1 MKKEYLI
8 YKLSEDLKEAT
19 RIENELFR
27 KFDVKRGLR
36 NEDGTGVLVGLT
48 KIGNVVG
55 YERIPGGGLKPIPG
69 KLFYRGYDVDDLAH
83 AIIKEKRFGFEEIA
97 YLLLSGRLPDKE
109 ELSSFRELINDN
121 MPLEQK
127 TKMNII
133 ELEGNNIMNILA
145 RSVLEMYR
153 FDPDAD
159 DTSRDN
165 LMRQSIELISK
176 FPTIIA
182 YAYNM
187 LRHATHGRSLHIRH
201 PQENLS
207 IAENFLYML
216 KKDYTELDARTL
228 DLLLV
233 LQAEHGGGNNST
245 FTVRVTSSTGTD
257 TYSSIA
263 AGIGSLKGPLHGG
276 ANIQVAD
283 MFHHLQENIQ
293 DWTNVDEID
302 TYFTRMLNKEAY
314 NKTGLIY
321 GIGHAVYTISDPRAI
336 LLKELA
342 RDLAREKGKE
352 REFAFLELL
361 EERAIDVF
369 GRVKNNGKTVSSNV
383 DFYSGFVYEMIG
395 LPQEED
401 ADIDEMTEMVR
412 RIRKK
417 MDEAGNKGDL
427 IISVNAFVPKPFT
440 PFQWSPLCNTK
451 ILKKRFK
458 MLETAFKKE
467 KHIKLLTES
476 LKETVLQAAL
486 ARGNRKTGQF
496 LLQAFTEGIPLK
508 QALKNSGL
516 DIEKLAGAE
525 YEPGCPLPW
534 KHLDMGFKEAYLIKE
549 WENAKAQR
557 FTPMCF
563 DGCKRCGVCEE

>member
-48 KIGNVVG
+48 QIGNVVG

-245 FTVRVTSSTGTD
+245 FTNVVISSTDTD
-257 TYSSIA
+257 IYSAVS
-263 AGIGSLKGPLHGG
+263 GSIGSLKGPRHGG
-276 ANIQVAD
+276 ANLKAQG
-283 MFHHLQENIQ
+283 MFDDIKKSVK
-293 DWTNVDEID
+293 DWTNEDEIREYLRLILD
-302 TYFTRMLNKEAY
+302 KKAFD
-314 NKTGLIY
+314 KTGLIY
-321 GIGHAVYTISDPRAI
+321 GMGHAVYTISDPREKI
-336 LLKELA
+336 LKSYAQKLA
-342 RDLAREKGKE
+342 SEKGFDD
-352 REFAFLELL
+352 EFALYDRVERIAG
-361 EERAIDVF
+361 EEIMTHRKMLKPVCA
-369 GRVKNNGKTVSSNV
+369 NV
-383 DFYSGFVYEMIG
+383 DFYSGFVYTMLNI
-395 LPQEED
+395 PEE
-401 ADIDEMTEMVR
+401 
-412 RIRKK
+412 
-417 MDEAGNKGDL
+417 L
-427 IISVNAFVPKPFT
+427 FT
-440 PFQWSPLCNTK
+440 PLFAIARITGWSAHRLEELLNAGK
-451 ILKKRFK
+451 IIRPAYKYVGQ
-458 MLETAFKKE
+458 
-467 KHIKLLTES
+467 HTEFHD
-476 LKETVLQAAL
+476 
-486 ARGNRKTGQF
+486 RDDRN
-496 LLQAFTEGIPLK
+496 
-508 QALKNSGL
+508 
-516 DIEKLAGAE
+516 
-525 YEPGCPLPW
+525 
-534 KHLDMGFKEAYLIKE
+534 
-549 WENAKAQR
+549 
-557 FTPMCF
+557 
-563 DGCKRCGVCEE
+563 

>member
-1 MKKEYLI
+1 MKKEYLV
-8 YKLSEDLKEAT
+8 YKLSEDMKEAV
-19 RIENELFR
+19 RIDTELFS

-48 KIGNVVG
+48 RIGNVVG
-55 YERIPGGGLKPIPG
+55 YERVPGGGLKPIPG
-69 KLFYRGYDVDDLAH
+69 KLFYRGYDVEDIVH
-83 AIIKEKRFGFEEIA
+83 AFVKEKRFGFEEVA
-97 YLLLSGRLPDKE
+97 YLLLSGNLPDKE
-109 ELSSFRELINDN
+109 ELASFRELINDN

-153 FDPDAD
+153 FDPAAD

-187 LRHATHGRSLHIRH
+187 LRHATFSRSLHIRH

-216 KKDYTELDARTL
+216 KRNYTQLDARTL

-293 DWTNVDEID
+293 DWTSVDEID
-302 TYFTRMLNKEAY
+302 TYFTRMLNKEVY

-361 EERAIDVF
+361 EERAIETF

-395 LPQEED
+395 LPQE
-401 ADIDEMTEMVR
+401 I
-412 RIRKK
+412 
-417 MDEAGNKGDL
+417 
-427 IISVNAFVPKPFT
+427 FT
-440 PFQWSPLCNTK
+440 PLFAMARIVGWCAHRNEELNFEGKRIIRPAYKNVLEDTTYVP
-451 ILKKRFK
+451 IKKR
-458 MLETAFKKE
+458 
-467 KHIKLLTES
+467 
-476 LKETVLQAAL
+476 
-486 ARGNRKTGQF
+486 
-496 LLQAFTEGIPLK
+496 
-508 QALKNSGL
+508 
-516 DIEKLAGAE
+516 
-525 YEPGCPLPW
+525 
-534 KHLDMGFKEAYLIKE
+534 
-549 WENAKAQR
+549 
-557 FTPMCF
+557 
-563 DGCKRCGVCEE
+563 

>member
-8 YKLSEDLKEAT
+8 YKLSEEMKNSARFD
-19 RIENELFR
+19 NELFS
-27 KFDVKRGLR
+27 KYDVKRGLR

-48 KIGNVVG
+48 KVGNVVG
-55 YERIPGGGLKPIPG
+55 YERMPGGGLKPIPG
-69 KLFYRGYDVDDLAH
+69 KLFYRQYDLEDLVH
-83 AIIKEKRFGFEEIA
+83 ASISEKRFGFEEIA
-97 YLLLSGRLPDKE
+97 YLLLSGKLPDRD
-109 ELSSFRELINDN
+109 ELSAFCELINSN

-133 ELEGNNIMNILA
+133 ELEGSDIMNILA

-153 FDPDAD
+153 FDPNAD
-159 DTSRDN
+159 DTSRDT
-165 LMRQSIELISK
+165 LMRQSIDLISK

-187 LRHATHGRSLHIRH
+187 LRHATFGRSLHIRH

-207 IAENFLYML
+207 LAENFLFML

-257 TYSSIA
+257 TYSAIA

-276 ANIQVAD
+276 ANIQVVD

-293 DWTNVDEID
+293 DWTDVAEID
-302 TYFTRMLNKEAY
+302 IYFTRMLNKEVY

-321 GIGHAVYTISDPRAI
+321 GIGHAVYTISDPRAL

-342 RDLAREKGKE
+342 RDLAVEKNKE

-361 EERAIDVF
+361 EERAIDMF
-369 GRVKNNGKTVSSNV
+369 GKVKNNGKTVSSNV

-395 LPQEED
+395 LPQEIYTPLF
-401 ADIDEMTEMVR
+401 AMA
-412 RIRKK
+412 RIVGWCAHRNEELTFTGKR
-417 MDEAGNKGDL
+417 
-427 IISVNAFVPKPFT
+427 IIRPAYKN
-440 PFQWSPLCNTK
+440 
-451 ILKKRFK
+451 
-458 MLETAFKKE
+458 
-467 KHIKLLTES
+467 
-476 LKETVLQAAL
+476 VLV
-486 ARGNRKTGQF
+486 
-496 LLQAFTEGIPLK
+496 EGEYIPL
-508 QALKNSGL
+508 N
-516 DIEKLAGAE
+516 
-525 YEPGCPLPW
+525 
-534 KHLDMGFKEAYLIKE
+534 
-549 WENAKAQR
+549 
-557 FTPMCF
+557 
-563 DGCKRCGVCEE
+563 KR